1 MLPEIW
7 NVARKELNG
16 FFASPVAF
24 VFLGAFL
31 AVTLFVFFWVE
42 TFFARNIA
50 DVKPLFQWM
59 PVLLIFLVAALTMR
73 SWAEERRAGTLEVLL
88 TAPVSPWALILGKF
102 LAAWLLVALALALT
116 LPLPLTVSFLGPLDW
131 GPVLGGY
138 LAALFLAAAYI
149 AIGLWASSRADNQIV
164 GLILGVAVM
173 GIFYLAGSHLI
184 TDFVGYRAGEWLRAI
199 GVGSR
204 FESITRGVLDLRD
217 LYYYLSL
224 TGLFLVLGRY
234 GLEGLRWAGNP
245 GRPAHRTWAWIT
257 GLVVANLLAGNLWL
271 GQIGVA
277 RADLTAGHVYTL
289 SEATRAYLARLREP
303 LLIRGY
309 FSVATH
315 PLLAPLVPQ
324 LRDLLEEYA
333 VAGGDRVHVE
343 FVDPHDDPEIEKEA
357 ASRYGIRPVPFQTAS
372 KYQAA
377 VVNSYFHILVAYG
390 DQYQV
395 LGYRDLIDIK
405 ARSETDLAVELKNPE
420 YQITQ
425 AIRKVLDQYQGGGN
439 PFANLGRKLVFTG
452 YVSGRLPKNMQP
464 VRKALDE
471 ALEKL
476 KKEAGDHLQV
486 RFTDPDKDPK
496 LAARLQTEFGFQP
509 MIASLLEPKPF
520 WFSLTLSDGQ
530 ASQAVPLPEEFTA
543 AAFERTLLAA
553 VKRFSPGFL
562 KTLAVFAPSGAVRPA
577 FPGMPA
583 RGKTYQVLRKAL
595 SDSVRWIDTDLKD
608 GRVPADADM
617 LMVLS
622 PRKLDE
628 KQRFAIDQFL
638 MRGGS
643 VLLATAPMDVDIGTG
658 IDARKLDSGLKDW
671 LAGYG
676 LKIEPALVLD
686 PQAGALPIPVER
698 SVGGFMV
705 REIQLVDYPYILD
718 VRGEGLNPVS
728 PITSGLDQLY
738 VPFTSPIQVD
748 KDKNQGRKVT
758 ELLRSSDQA
767 WTSDSLDLVPDFRR
781 YGRLGFPRG
790 EKQGRRLLAVMLEGR
805 FDSAFKGKRSPLLAE
820 PERKGDD
827 KAKEAKEDGAEKG
840 GKARPAGILERS
852 PDSARLILVASNA
865 LFTDTAEALIGEALG
880 TRYLKPALFAQNLV
894 DWSLADQGLLALRGR
909 DRSRFARTLRPL
921 DRTAQAFWEYLNY
934 GLALAGLL
942 GLWWLDRRRRRSVQA
957 RYAAI
962 LKEV

>member
-1 MLPEIW
+1 MRPETW
-7 NVARKELNG
+7 NVARKELEG
-16 FFASPVAF
+16 FFASPAAWL
-24 VFLGAFL
+24 FLGAFL

-88 TAPVSPWALILGKF
+88 TAPVSPWSLILGKF
-102 LAAWLLVALALALT
+102 LAAWLLVALALVLT
-116 LPLPLTVSFLGPLDW
+116 LPLPLTVAFLGPLDW

-149 AIGLWASSRADNQIV
+149 AMGLWVSSRAENQIV
-164 GLILGVAVM
+164 SLILGAALM
-173 GIFYLAGSHLI
+173 GAFYLVGSELL
-184 TDFVGYRAGEWLRAI
+184 TGFVGYRTGEWLRAI
-199 GVGSR
+199 GVGAR
-204 FESITRGVLDLRD
+204 FQSITRGVLDLRD

-234 GLEGLRWAGNP
+234 SLERLRWAGNP
-245 GRPAHRTWAWIT
+245 TRPAHRAWAWIT
-257 GLVVANLLAGNLWL
+257 GLVAVNLLAGNLWL
-271 GQIGVA
+271 GQIGSA
-277 RADLTAGHVYTL
+277 RADLTAGQVYTL
-289 SEATRAYLARLREP
+289 SEATRSYLARLREP

-309 FSVATH
+309 FSAATH

-324 LRDLLEEYA
+324 LHDLLEEYA
-333 VAGGDRVHVE
+333 VAGGDRVHVA
-343 FVDPHDDPEIEKEA
+343 FVDPHDDPKVEKEA

-372 KYQAA
+372 KYQAS
-377 VVNSYFHILVAYG
+377 VVNAYFHILVAYG

-405 ARSETDLAVELKNPE
+405 ARSETDLSVELKNPE
-420 YQITQ
+420 YRITQ

-452 YVSGRLPKNMQP
+452 YVSTNLPKNMQP
-464 VRKALDE
+464 VRKVLDE
-471 ALEKL
+471 ALDEL
-476 KKEAGDHLQV
+476 KKQAGDRLQV
-486 RFTDPDKDPK
+486 QFQDPDKDPK
-496 LAARLQTEFGFQP
+496 LARRLTTEFGFQP

-520 WFSLTLSDGQ
+520 WFSLSLSDGRQ
-530 ASQAVPLPEEFTA
+530 TQAVPLPEKFTTA
-543 AAFERTLLAA
+543 AFKRSLLAA

-562 KTLAVFAPSGAVRPA
+562 KTLAVFAPGGAARPA

-583 RGKTYQVLRKAL
+583 QGGKTYQVLRKAL
-595 SDSVRWIDTDLKD
+595 KDTVRWVDTDLGD

-617 LMVLS
+617 LMVLA
-622 PRKLDE
+622 PGKLDE

-643 VLLATAPMDVDIGTG
+643 VLLATAPMDVEIGTG
-658 IDARKLDSGLKDW
+658 IDARKVDSGLADW

-676 LKIEPALVLD
+676 LKIAPKLVLD
-686 PQAGALPIPVER
+686 TQAGALPIPVER
-698 SVGGFMV
+698 SVGGFMI

-718 VRGEGLNPVS
+718 VRGDGLNPAS
-728 PITSGLDQLY
+728 PVTNSLDQLY
-738 VPFTSPIQVD
+738 VPFAAPIEVD
-748 KDKNQGRKVT
+748 AKENQGRKVT
-758 ELLRSSDQA
+758 ELLRSSQHA
-767 WTSDSLDLVPDFRR
+767 WTSDSLDLIPDFRR
-781 YGRLGFPRG
+781 HGRLGFAVG
-790 EKQGRRLLAVMLEGR
+790 KDQGRRLVAVMLEGR
-805 FDSAFKGKRSPLLAE
+805 FDSAFKGKKSPLLAKTE
-820 PERKGDD
+820 DGKKGD
-827 KAKEAKEDGAEKG
+827 EAKDDTKKED
-840 GKARPAGILERS
+840 KARPAGVLERS
-852 PDSARLILVASNA
+852 PDSARLILVASNV

-894 DWSLADQGLLALRGR
+894 DWSLEDQGLLALRGR
-909 DRSRFARTLRPL
+909 DRSRFARTLRPM
-921 DRTAQAFWEYLNY
+921 DRSTQAFWEYLDY

-942 GLWWLDRRRRRSVQA
+942 GLWWLDRRRRNKTRA